1 MHIFFFQL
9 PQWIDLRVQFVGLL
23 LLLLFFLM
31 QPSEEFVSPPYP

>member
-23 LLLLFFLM
+23 LLLFFLM
-31 QPSEEFVSPPYP
+31 QPSEEFVSPPCP